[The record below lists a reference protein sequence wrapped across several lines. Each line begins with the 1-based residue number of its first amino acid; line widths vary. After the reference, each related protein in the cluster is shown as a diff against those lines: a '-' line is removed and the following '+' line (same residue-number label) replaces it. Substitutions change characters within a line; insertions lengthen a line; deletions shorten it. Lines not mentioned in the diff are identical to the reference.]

1 MSKPV
6 KYDHQG
12 RPTTLHPYNIFLTLF
27 LAGITMLFLALSASY
42 IYTRVQMNIPPIEL
56 PPLFIV
62 NTIILMAS
70 SYTMKM
76 ANDAYKADNT
86 EKYVQSLVYTII
98 LSLVFMLSQGVA
110 WTILFNNNIPIAHSN
125 TASYLYVISFLH
137 FAHVV
142 AGIPFLVLFI
152 RAAKTRMKDPV
163 SVLVYFSDPEKK
175 LKLKLLTFY
184 WHFLDILWIY
194 LVIFF
199 YLNHLI
205 S

>member
-1 MSKPV
+1 
-6 KYDHQG
+6 
-12 RPTTLHPYNIFLTLF
+12 
-27 LAGITMLFLALSASY
+27 MLFLALSASY

-86 EKYVQSLVYTII
+86 DKYVQSLIYTII
-98 LSLVFMLSQGVA
+98 LSLIFMLSQGVA
-110 WTILFNNNIPIAHSN
+110 WSMLFNNNIPIAHSN

>member
-6 KYDHQG
+6 HYDHRG
-12 RPTTLHPYNIFLTLF
+12 RSTTLHPYNIFLMLF

-42 IYTRVQMNIPPIEL
+42 IYTRVQMKIPPIKL
-56 PPLFIV
+56 PSLFIV
-62 NTIILMAS
+62 NTLILMAS

-76 ANDAYKADNT
+76 ANDAYKADDT
-86 EKYVQSLVYTII
+86 DKYVQSLVYTIV
-98 LSLVFMLSQGVA
+98 LSFIFMISQAVA
-110 WTILFNNNIPIAHSN
+110 WGMLFNNNIPIAHSN
-125 TASYLYVISFLH
+125 TASYLYLISFLH

-142 AGIPFLVLFI
+142 AGIPFLILFI